1 MLEMQET
8 YNTSRSERSDVLIG
22 LDHIRPIYW
31 LPKDNL
37 AAEALIP
44 CFAAAEQVDSMM
56 GFFSSES
63 LTALAPG
70 LATFIDNP
78 TSPFRLIVCPLLKQ
92 EDQAALKEG
101 VSQSD
106 AAIIAANALRETLN
120 TEDFIKRHTL
130 KCLAWL
136 LAAGRI
142 EIKIALMREGLFHP
156 KVWLFYHGQHAL
168 AAHGSNNATGAGLQ
182 KNIEQVAIARSWN
195 GADEN
200 YTIQTLQ
207 NKFKDLWNDQEA
219 DCVVVN
225 MPEAVRQDLL
235 RDYKPATPPTE
246 EDLNTLYHKAAGMR
260 GIAETAADYASPEF
274 AIPASLEYRTGA
286 FAHQS
291 AAVQAWLDND
301 CRGVLEMATGSGK
314 TITAMICAK
323 KLAERINKPLLILV
337 AAPYVPLIEQWRDE
351 IEPFGL
357 KPRNIGEA
365 GGAKARARLLGRIKR
380 QIRRHGQDVQAI
392 VVSHDALCNPHF
404 QETLSNFGCATLLIA
419 DEVHNLGRAQFVEAP
434 PDFFDYRLGL
444 SATPARQYDAEGTA
458 DLFAYF
464 GDVVYKYGLDEAI
477 GNCLVPYDYYVHP
490 VELTAD
496 ELEEWNEL
504 SDKIRAQAW
513 REKEEA
519 PPSEYLAKLLRDRRA
534 ALENA
539 ANKVAELRRLL
550 ALETRDSLRHTL
562 IYASDKNPTQLE
574 DVNRLLDERGVL
586 YHQLTAKETSNRRK
600 TNAILQDFQQGTLQ
614 VLTAKRVLDEGVNIP
629 QVRKAYILASTT
641 VARQWTQRHG
651 RLLRRCD
658 AIGKMYGE
666 IHDFVALPPADGYQS
681 ADDRAIYRSELSRA
695 QEFARL
701 ARNAGSADG
710 PLDTIMELIRGAAL

>member
-1 MLEMQET
+1 MLDMQET
-8 YNTSRSERSDVLIG
+8 YNTSISERSDALIK

-31 LPKDNL
+31 LPQDNL

-44 CFAAAEQVDSMM
+44 CFAATERVDSMM

-63 LTALAPG
+63 LAALAPG

-92 EDQAALKEG
+92 EDQTALKEG
-101 VSQSD
+101 VSQPA
-106 AAIIAANALRETLN
+106 AAIIAVNALRETLA
-120 TEDFIKRHTL
+120 TEDLIKRHTL

-136 LAAGRI
+136 LAEGRLK
-142 EIKIALMREGLFHP
+142 IKIALMREGLFHP
-156 KVWLFYHGQHAL
+156 KVWLFYHGRHAL
-168 AAHGSNNATGAGLQ
+168 AAHGSSNATGAGLQ
-182 KNIEQVAIARSWN
+182 KNIEQVAVARSWSSS
-195 GADEN
+195 DEN
-200 YTIQTLQ
+200 YTIQTLR
-207 NKFKDLWNDQEA
+207 NKFRALWNDQEA
-219 DCVVVN
+219 NCVVID

-246 EDLNTLYHKAAGMR
+246 DDLNTLYRKAAGLR
-260 GIAETAADYASPEF
+260 GIAETEADYASPEF
-274 AIPASLEYRTGA
+274 AIPTWLEYRTGA
-286 FAHQS
+286 FAHQG
-291 AAVQAWLDND
+291 AAVQAWLDNS

-323 KLAERINKPLLILV
+323 SLAERINKSLLIVV
-337 AAPYVPLIEQWRDE
+337 AAPYVPLITQWIDE

-357 KPRNIGEA
+357 KPRNISEA
-365 GGAKARARLLGRIKR
+365 GGPKARARLLGRIKR
-380 QIRRHGQDVQAI
+380 QIRRSGQDVQAV
-392 VVSHDALCNPHF
+392 VVSHDTLCNPEF

-419 DEVHNLGRAQFVEAP
+419 DEVHNLGRAQFIDEP

-477 GNCLVPYDYYVHP
+477 GNCLVPYDYFIHP
-490 VELTAD
+490 VELTPD

-513 REKEEA
+513 REKEDA

-534 ALENA
+534 VLENA
-539 ANKVAELRRLL
+539 ANKVTELRRLL
-550 ALETRDSLRHTL
+550 TLETRDSLRHTL
-562 IYASDKNPTQLE
+562 IYTSDKNPTQLE

-586 YHQLTAKETSNRRK
+586 YHQLTAKETSRRDK

-641 VARQWTQRHG
+641 VTRQWTQRRG

-681 ADDRAIYRSELSRA
+681 TDDRAIYRSELSRA

>member
-1 MLEMQET
+1 MP
-8 YNTSRSERSDVLIG
+8 DA
-22 LDHIRPIYW
+22 IR
-31 LPKDNL
+31 K
-37 AAEALIP
+37 
-44 CFAAAEQVDSMM
+44 
-56 GFFSSES
+56 
-63 LTALAPG
+63 
-70 LATFIDNP
+70 
-78 TSPFRLIVCPLLKQ
+78 
-92 EDQAALKEG
+92 
-101 VSQSD
+101 
-106 AAIIAANALRETLN
+106 
-120 TEDFIKRHTL
+120 
-130 KCLAWL
+130 
-136 LAAGRI
+136 
-142 EIKIALMREGLFHP
+142 
-156 KVWLFYHGQHAL
+156 
-168 AAHGSNNATGAGLQ
+168 
-182 KNIEQVAIARSWN
+182 
-195 GADEN
+195 
-200 YTIQTLQ
+200 
-207 NKFKDLWNDQEA
+207 
-219 DCVVVN
+219 
-225 MPEAVRQDLL
+225 DLL
-235 RDYKPATPPTE
+235 RDYKPDTPPTE
-246 EDLNTLYHKAAGMR
+246 DDLNALYLKAANSQSVS
-260 GIAETAADYASPEF
+260 ETAADYASPEF

-286 FAHQS
+286 FAHQG
-291 AAVQAWLDND
+291 AAVQAWLDNG

-323 KLAERINKPLLILV
+323 KLAERLNKPLLIMV

-357 KPRNIGEA
+357 EPRNIGEA

-419 DEVHNLGRAQFVEAP
+419 DEVHNLGRAQFVDAP
-434 PDFFDYRLGL
+434 PEFFDYRLGL

-477 GNCLVPYDYYVHP
+477 GNCLVPYDYFIHP

-496 ELEEWNEL
+496 ELEKWNEL
-504 SDKIRAQAW
+504 SDKIRAQVW

-574 DVNRLLDERGVL
+574 AVNRLLDERGVL
-586 YHQLTAKETSNRRK
+586 YHQLTAKETSNRSK

-641 VARQWTQRHG
+641 VARQWTQRRG

-681 ADDRAIYRSELSRA
+681 ADDRAIYHSELSRA

>member
-1 MLEMQET
+1 M
-8 YNTSRSERSDVLIG
+8 
-22 LDHIRPIYW
+22 
-31 LPKDNL
+31 
-37 AAEALIP
+37 
-44 CFAAAEQVDSMM
+44 
-56 GFFSSES
+56 ES
-63 LTALAPG
+63 
-70 LATFIDNP
+70 I
-78 TSPFRLIVCPLLKQ
+78 
-92 EDQAALKEG
+92 
-101 VSQSD
+101 
-106 AAIIAANALRETLN
+106 
-120 TEDFIKRHTL
+120 
-130 KCLAWL
+130 
-136 LAAGRI
+136 
-142 EIKIALMREGLFHP
+142 
-156 KVWLFYHGQHAL
+156 
-168 AAHGSNNATGAGLQ
+168 
-182 KNIEQVAIARSWN
+182 
-195 GADEN
+195 
-200 YTIQTLQ
+200 
-207 NKFKDLWNDQEA
+207 
-219 DCVVVN
+219 
-225 MPEAVRQDLL
+225 RQDLL
-235 RDYKPATPPTE
+235 RAYKHDTPPTE
-246 EDLNTLYHKAAGMR
+246 DDLNALYRKASNPQGV
-260 GIAETAADYASPEF
+260 AETATGYTLPEF

-286 FAHQS
+286 FAHQG
-291 AAVQAWLDND
+291 AAVQAWLDNG

-323 KLAERINKPLLILV
+323 KLAERINKPLLIV
-337 AAPYVPLIEQWRDE
+337 AAAPYVPLIEQWRDE

-357 KPRNIGEA
+357 KPRSIGEA

-419 DEVHNLGRAQFVEAP
+419 DEVHNLGRAQFVDAP

-444 SATPARQYDAEGTA
+444 SATPLRQYDTEGTA

-464 GDVVYKYGLDEAI
+464 GNVVYKYGLDEAI
-477 GNCLVPYDYYVHP
+477 GNCLVPYDYFIHP
-490 VELTAD
+490 VELTTD

-504 SDKIRAQAW
+504 SDKIRVAAW

-550 ALETRDSLRHTL
+550 ALETRGSLRHTL

-574 DVNRLLDERGVL
+574 AVNRLLDERGVL
-586 YHQLTAKETSNRRK
+586 YHQLTAKETSNRSK

-641 VARQWTQRHG
+641 VARQWTQRRG

-658 AIGKMYGE
+658 AIGKMYSE